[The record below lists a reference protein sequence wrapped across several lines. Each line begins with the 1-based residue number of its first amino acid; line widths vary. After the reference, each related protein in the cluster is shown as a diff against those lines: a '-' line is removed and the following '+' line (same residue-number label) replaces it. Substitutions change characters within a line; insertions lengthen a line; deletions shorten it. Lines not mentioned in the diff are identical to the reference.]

1 MVQITQSGAL
11 NTAALVVPDL
21 YVQIASPQTL
31 SLNGVATDKIGVVG
45 TASWGPVNQP
55 VVMGSIADYNAAF
68 GPVLARQYD
77 LGTPIA
83 CAQQQGATSFVGV
96 RVTDG
101 TDVSATYALLYS
113 NNSYPMLL
121 TAVCSGSLGNQIS
134 LSLGAGSRAGSWRL
148 TLQMPGQLPEVFD
161 NLDAS
166 AGNPAFWASVI
177 SAVNNGT
184 SVTRGPSAL
193 CVAAA
198 GNGPTT
204 APASI
209 SNQTLLN
216 GTDGSSGITSASLVG
231 NDGLARTG
239 MYALRGRGCAIG
251 LLADCSDPT
260 QWTVQS
266 GFGLSEGIYM
276 ILVGPS
282 GDSIAT
288 AVQTKEQA
296 GLDSYAAKLMF
307 GDWLFWYDQANGQT
321 RIVSP
326 QGFVA
331 GCLANLSPE
340 QSSLNKPLSGIA
352 GSQKSGLASSG
363 QALTYSSAELQTLFS
378 AGIDVICN
386 PAPGGSYWAVRC
398 GHNSSSNAVVASDSY
413 TRMTNFIADTLAAGM
428 GGYVGSV
435 INSTLLS
442 NIRATLLGYLSSL
455 VQQGIL
461 GSITGATP
469 YAVVCDGSNN
479 PQTRTALGYVQAD
492 VQVQYQGINEKFIV
506 NLQGGQSVT
515 VSTANGSAST

>member
-1 MVQITQSGAL
+1 
-11 NTAALVVPDL
+11 
-21 YVQIASPQTL
+21 
-31 SLNGVATDKIGVVG
+31 
-45 TASWGPVNQP
+45 
-55 VVMGSIADYNAAF
+55 
-68 GPVLARQYD
+68 
-77 LGTPIA
+77 
-83 CAQQQGATSFVGV
+83 
-96 RVTDG
+96 
-101 TDVSATYALLYS
+101 
-113 NNSYPMLL
+113 
-121 TAVCSGSLGNQIS
+121 
-134 LSLGAGSRAGSWRL
+134 
-148 TLQMPGQLPEVFD
+148 
-161 NLDAS
+161 
-166 AGNPAFWASVI
+166 
-177 SAVNNGT
+177 
-184 SVTRGPSAL
+184 
-193 CVAAA
+193 
-198 GNGPTT
+198 
-204 APASI
+204 
-209 SNQTLLN
+209 
-216 GTDGSSGITSASLVG
+216 
-231 NDGLARTG
+231 
-239 MYALRGRGCAIG
+239 
-251 LLADCSDPT
+251 
-260 QWTVQS
+260 
-266 GFGLSEGIYM
+266 M

-307 GDWLFWYDQANGQT
+307 GDWLFWYDQANSQT
-321 RIVSP
+321 RVVSP

-398 GHNSSSNAVVASDSY
+398 GHNSSSNAVVAGDSY
-413 TRMTNFIADTLAAGM
+413 TRMTNFIAETLAAGM

-515 VSTANGSAST
+515 VSTANGSAPN